1 MAEQWVSGPDGVG
14 AVPLVVRGGA
24 FPYSEA
30 ARDAESP
37 SVIEPAPIGVVAFVG
52 SCKSGPVN
60 EPVAIASFNE
70 FQQVFGGLWEQSSL
84 PAALEQFFEHGG
96 RNAVV
101 VRVVSRG
108 RPPSIDLPAGD
119 GHLLLAGLCPG
130 RNEHL
135 RASVDYDGIGQ
146 QDEDL
151 FNLVVQRVRRRGSE
165 LVESQEIFRRVSI
178 LQGSAREVG
187 RILSASRLARVT
199 GPLPQ
204 QRPDITRGADPRA
217 LIGYVDCNDDGEDGE
232 ALSDYDLI
240 GSETRQSGL
249 FALAGGPAF
258 NFVYIPPL
266 ARDRDLGMSVLVVAA
281 RFCRRHQAL
290 LLVDPPLEW
299 TSTQRAL
306 DGLRDWPFHSADAV
320 MFFPRLVS
328 TDRLSNRMERFA
340 PSAAAIALVLRD
352 DGARSDLWS
361 EPEEPALLRPTAVP
375 ALWVDRTQHQKL
387 AQYGVNV
394 LRSTRR
400 AEREALAPRTL
411 AGEFAGTAGS
421 RALGQRRL
429 ELFVCA
435 SIERGTRW
443 VTIEGNTPRSRERV
457 ARQVERF
464 LKDLADVGA
473 FAGQERNRH
482 YFVLCDER
490 LNGSGS
496 SQGGF
501 RLLFGYQP
509 QQAPTRQSWLVE
521 HSAADSFT
529 RAVSL
534 NQFAALELL

>member
-1 MAEQWVSGPDGVG
+1 
-14 AVPLVVRGGA
+14 VPLGVLGNA
-24 FPYSEA
+24 FPYSDA
-30 ARDAESP
+30 ARDAES
-37 SVIEPAPIGVVAFVG
+37 SAVIEPVATGVVAFVG
-52 SCKSGPVN
+52 CCQNGPVN
-60 EPVAIASFNE
+60 EPVAIGSFAE
-70 FQQVFGGLWEQSSL
+70 FQQVFGGLWEHSSL

-96 RNAVV
+96 RSAVV

-108 RPPSIDLPAGD
+108 RPPTIDLPAGD

-187 RILSASRLARVT
+187 RILAASRLARVA

-204 QRPDITRGADPRA
+204 QRPEITRGPDPRA
-217 LIGYVDCNDDGEDGE
+217 LIGYVDCNNDGEDGE

-240 GSETRQSGL
+240 GSETQRSGL

-258 NFVYIPPL
+258 NFLYLPPL
-266 ARDRDLGMSVLVVAA
+266 ACDRDLGMSVLLVAA

-290 LLVDPPLEW
+290 LLVDPPLAW
-299 TSTQRAL
+299 SSTQRAL
-306 DGLRDWPFHSADAV
+306 EGLREWPFHSADAL

-352 DGARSDLWS
+352 DGARSDLWC

-375 ALWVDRTQHQKL
+375 ALWVDRTQQQKL
-387 AQYGVNV
+387 AQFGVNV

-400 AEREALAPRTL
+400 AAREALAPRTL

-429 ELFVCA
+429 ELYVCA

-443 VTIEGNTPRSRERV
+443 VAIEGNTPRTRERV

-464 LKDLADVGA
+464 LRELAEAGA
-473 FAGQERNRH
+473 FAGRERNRH

-490 LNGSGS
+490 LNGGGS

-509 QQAPTRQSWLVE
+509 QQAHSRQNWLVE
-521 HSAADSFT
+521 QWPAESRT